1 MKSKKFNSV
10 WIGLFILMALL
21 AFIAAIFV
29 VGNRR
34 GMFKENMTLNAYF
47 KSSDGVRRGAL
58 VKLSGIEIGSVN
70 LVAITP
76 DNNVKIELKVDKEYS
91 QFLRKDS
98 EASIEVEGIMG
109 DKFIAISPGTSQFAL
124 LQENDNMSTIEPFSI
139 GTIIQQAQATIDNVE
154 ALTEELRLIFE
165 DVRAGK
171 GTIGKLVT
179 DESMYY
185 NLNSATS
192 YVDTTL
198 REAAAQLKNISNSYT
213 GIITSIDNVVGGAD
227 SVITTVNTIM
237 SRIKEG
243 EGTIWALFTKNDLHD
258 SLLRAVGSAVQT
270 LDMAGLGVEK
280 FAENMEALK
289 HNFLFKGYF
298 ENRGYWDKADFEKEI
313 DNKLQYLK
321 EREALIKKLEQELL
335 EKEKEIKQQI
345 K

>member
-1 MKSKKFNSV
+1 
-10 WIGLFILMALL
+10 
-21 AFIAAIFV
+21 
-29 VGNRR
+29 
-34 GMFKENMTLNAYF
+34 MFKENMTLNAYF

-58 VKLSGIEIGSVN
+58 VKLSGVEIGSVN
-70 LVAITP
+70 LVTITL
-76 DNNVKIELKVDKEYS
+76 DNNVKIEIKVDKEYS
-91 QFLRKDS
+91 QFLKKDS
-98 EASIEVEGIMG
+98 EASIQVEGIMG
-109 DKFIAISPGTSQFAL
+109 DKFISISPGTPQSGL
-124 LQENDNMSTIEPFSI
+124 LEENDNINTVEPFNI
-139 GTIIQQAQATIDNVE
+139 GTIVQQAQASIDNI
-154 ALTEELRLIFE
+154 ASLTEELKIIFE
-165 DVRAGK
+165 SVRAGK
-171 GTIGKLVT
+171 GTIGKLIT

-198 REAAAQLKNISNSYT
+198 REAAAQLRDMSASYT
-213 GIITSIDNVVGGAD
+213 GIITSIDNLVGGAD

-270 LDMAGLGVEK
+270 LDMAKLGVGK

-289 HNFLFKGYF
+289 HNFLFKSYF

-313 DNKLQYLK
+313 DSRLQYLK

-335 EKEKEIKQQI
+335 EKEKDIRKQF